1 MDRRNFLKQATGY
14 ALAVAGTM
22 TGIGQV
28 FASTMPAK
36 ENKSNEPSGHLKK
49 DKDME
54 HRNLGGMEVSAI
66 GLGCLPM
73 VGYYGGKYEKKDM
86 IALIRRAYD
95 QGVTLFDTA
104 EVYGDVVFF
113 PGHNELLVGK
123 AVAPFRKDI
132 VLATKMFLDES
143 EIADGTSIYDATR
156 KHLEQSMKNLQTD
169 YVDLYYLHRVNEH
182 VSFEKIAAAMGRL
195 IEEGVIRA
203 WGMSQVDVDTL
214 AKAHAVTPVAAVQN
228 LYSML
233 ERDCEKEI
241 FPYCLEHNIGV
252 VPFSPIASGFLS
264 GKIKADTQ
272 FEAVDDVRKFV
283 PQLSKENIIANQP
296 VLDILAE
303 FSAKKHATNAQIS
316 LAWMLHKY
324 PNVVP
329 IPGSKNQERILEN
342 LGAANVELT
351 DDEFRKLETALNACT
366 VYGHRGHV
374 ETEQVDFGKNWEDEK
389 KGQNKEN
396 KQ

>member
-1 MDRRNFLKQATGY
+1 MIGNLEVSEIGMGCMGFSHGY
-14 ALAVAGTM
+14 
-22 TGIGQV
+22 GQV
-28 FASTMPAK
+28 PEEAYSI
-36 ENKSNEPSGHLKK
+36 E
-49 DKDME
+49 
-54 HRNLGGMEVSAI
+54 AI
-66 GLGCLPM
+66 RKAYEAGC
-73 VGYYGGKYEKKDM
+73 
-86 IALIRRAYD
+86 
-95 QGVTLFDTA
+95 TFFDTA

-272 FEAVDDVRKFV
+272 FDAVDDVRKFV

-342 LGAANVELT
+342 LGAADVELT
-351 DDEFRKLETALNACT
+351 DEEFRALEAALDACT
-366 VYGHRGHV
+366 IHGHRGIM
-374 ETEQVDFGKNWEDEK
+374 ETEQSAFG
-389 KGQNKEN
+389 NKW
-396 KQ
+396 KRTDK